1 MEPTTDFQ
9 TDGLKKKKF
18 THDWFNFAFVFVS
31 VVAYIILQIFNLASS
46 PLGLFKTVFYPK
58 SDTLYSNFQIYFRG
72 F

>member
-9 TDGLKKKKF
+9 TDGLKKKNF

-46 PLGLFKTVFYPK
+46 PLGLFKTVFFPK
-58 SDTLYSNFQIYFRG
+58 IAHTLFKFSIIF
-72 F
+72 